1 MKDARGCVIRVVGAD
16 GTSLAHYEYDI
27 WGNQMSDA
35 GDFENLYRYRLE
47 YMDEESGLIYL
58 RVRYMAQAWQ
68 VHAGGPRERWGNW
81 YNYCGN
87 DPINR
92 IDITGLEWGYI
103 RDFANHF

>member
-1 MKDARGCVIRVVGAD
+1 MKDARGGVIRVVGAD

-68 VHAGGPRERWGNW
+68 RCV
-81 YNYCGN
+81 
-87 DPINR
+87 
-92 IDITGLEWGYI
+92 
-103 RDFANHF
+103 